1 MFYYLFISINSV
13 MCALITIDILLS
25 IFRYSVQYFC
35 AIFTYCIGH
44 LTKFLYYT
52 LLIYLITGY
61 LLHLLHDNLHFPS
74 SKFNAKMSISII
86 ACETFKTHAYWSWAK
101 LILNVI
107 PRKCEKNKKEK
118 PKKKEP
124 EKWAG
129 RITWPGTVRSTT
141 YFRFTRI
148 LHWQMLISLLG

>member
-1 MFYYLFISINSV
+1 

-25 IFRYSVQYFC
+25 IFRYSVQYFWP
-35 AIFTYCIGH
+35 IFTYCIGH

-107 PRKCEKNKKEK
+107 SRKCEKNKKEK

-129 RITWPGTVRSTT
+129 RLT
-141 YFRFTRI
+141 
-148 LHWQMLISLLG
+148 

>member
-44 LTKFLYYT
+44 LTKFL
-52 LLIYLITGY
+52 YLITGY

-107 PRKCEKNKKEK
+107 SRKCEKN
-118 PKKKEP
+118 PKKRSPKSGRLASLDP
-124 EKWAG
+124 ERYG
-129 RITWPGTVRSTT
+129 Q
-141 YFRFTRI
+141 
-148 LHWQMLISLLG
+148 LLISASLVFCTGKCLFRC

>member
-44 LTKFLYYT
+44 LTKFL
-52 LLIYLITGY
+52 YLITGY

-107 PRKCEKNKKEK
+107 SRKCEKN
-118 PKKKEP
+118 PKKGARKV
-124 EKWAG
+124 G
-129 RITWPGTVRSTT
+129 GSLHLTRNGTVNYLFPLHS
-141 YFRFTRI
+141 YFALANAYFVAR
-148 LHWQMLISLLG
+148 LKPSLQL

>member
-25 IFRYSVQYFC
+25 IFRYSVQYFWP
-35 AIFTYCIGH
+35 IFTYCIGH
-44 LTKFLYYT
+44 LTKFL
-52 LLIYLITGY
+52 YLITGY

-107 PRKCEKNKKEK
+107 SRKCEKNKKEK
-118 PKKKEP
+118 PKKRSLKSGRVASLDP
-124 EKWAG
+124 ERYG
-129 RITWPGTVRSTT
+129 Q
-141 YFRFTRI
+141 
-148 LHWQMLISLLG
+148 LLISASLVFCTGKCLIRC

>member
-1 MFYYLFISINSV
+1 MFYYLFISINSG

-25 IFRYSVQYFC
+25 IFRYSVQYFWP
-35 AIFTYCIGH
+35 IFTYCIGH
-44 LTKFLYYT
+44 LTKFL
-52 LLIYLITGY
+52 YLITGY

-107 PRKCEKNKKEK
+107 SRKCEKNKKEK
-118 PKKKEP
+118 PKKRSLKSGRVASLDP
-124 EKWAG
+124 ERYG
-129 RITWPGTVRSTT
+129 Q
-141 YFRFTRI
+141 
-148 LHWQMLISLLG
+148 LLISASLVFCTGKCLIRC

>member
-25 IFRYSVQYFC
+25 IFRYSVQYFW

-44 LTKFLYYT
+44 LTKFL
-52 LLIYLITGY
+52 YLITGY

-107 PRKCEKNKKEK
+107 PRKCEKKEKEK

-129 RITWPGTVRSTT
+129 RIT
-141 YFRFTRI
+141 
-148 LHWQMLISLLG
+148 